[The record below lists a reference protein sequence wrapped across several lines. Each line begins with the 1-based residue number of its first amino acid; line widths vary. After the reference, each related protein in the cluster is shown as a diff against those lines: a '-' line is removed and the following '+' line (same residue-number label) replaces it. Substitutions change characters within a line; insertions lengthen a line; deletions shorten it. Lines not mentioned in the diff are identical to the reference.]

1 MARRAGWIAAPVSR
15 GLAGAAAAS
24 EGPRAAA
31 TSATSASA
39 GTAVVWFKATD
50 LRLHDHGPLSRAH
63 AAHRHVVHVMCI
75 DPRWFR
81 ESPTGFAK
89 TGFHRA
95 RFLSESVADLARSLA
110 ARGSSLVVRASR
122 PEVALPAVAAGCG
135 ASTVYAH
142 SEVCSEELA
151 ADRAVRA
158 ALHGLASPVR
168 LSQCWGNTLHDVA
181 DLPFDAASD
190 TPQVFSQFRRA
201 VEAKCTPRAPLPPPL
216 VWRPGPPGFI
226 AGTSP
231 HGLALPSLGGDGL
244 GHQPPA
250 AHAAVAPLPASAVDA
265 IIAGRVPMAWELGC
279 DLPHGMDTSVLR
291 PVPPPCG
298 VLLPPGVTLTADVA
312 AAAASRASGD
322 ATAAAAPAAPPLG
335 LTARQVECAGL
346 RDPRSAIQL
355 FGGESAA
362 HARLQLYLWEE
373 HRLREYKQTRNG
385 MAGQGFS
392 SKLSPWL
399 AVGALSPRQVA
410 AEIARYERER
420 VANDSTY
427 WLLFELLWRDYFRFA
442 CIGWGANVFRLAG
455 PKRSLEPSRAWSRDP
470 AVWGAWARAETGY
483 PFVDACMRELLQSG
497 FMSNRGRQNV
507 ASFLARDLGVDWR
520 VGAEWFESLLADHDP
535 CSNYGNWTYVAG
547 VGADPREDRY
557 FSIPK
562 QARNYDGHGTFMRL
576 WLPVIAGFSPEQLA
590 RPQSMDPGA
599 RAALGYPDPC
609 CVLLMDRAGRK
620 RGGGK
625 ADGGGRGGRG
635 AGRGRTFRGG
645 SETTQAAA
653 TPVGAAAGTAAAA
666 GAGTGPR
673 APDAGAAQRRQAA
686 RRGGR
691 RGRVQ
696 HLV

>member
-1 MARRAGWIAAPVSR
+1 MARRAGRAAARVSR
-15 GLAGAAAAS
+15 GLASAAVVS
-24 EGPRAAA
+24 EGARAAA
-31 TSATSASA
+31 TGATSAS

-50 LRLHDHGPLSRAH
+50 LRLHDHGPLTRAH
-63 AAHRHVVHVMCI
+63 AAHSHVIHVVCI

-81 ESPTGFAK
+81 ASPTGFAK

-95 RFLSESVADLARSLA
+95 RFLSESIADLARSLVA
-110 ARGSSLVVRASR
+110 QGSSLVVRASR

-135 ASTVYAH
+135 ASAVYAH

-158 ALHGLASPVR
+158 ALRDLPSPVR
-168 LSQCWGNTLHDVA
+168 LHQCWGNTLHDVG

-201 VEAKCTPRAPLPPPL
+201 VESKCTPRAPLPPPP
-216 VWRPGPPGFI
+216 VWRPCPAGFT

-231 HGLALPSLGGDGL
+231 HGLALPSPGGEGL
-244 GHQPPA
+244 AQHPA
-250 AHAAVAPLPASAVDA
+250 HTTAEVRPLPSTAVDA
-265 IIAGRVPMAWELGC
+265 LLAGRVPMAWELGC
-279 DLPHGMDTSVLR
+279 ELPPGMDTSALR
-291 PVPPPCG
+291 PVPPPA
-298 VLLPPGVTLTADVA
+298 GVTLPLGVSLASVEPPPGPA
-312 AAAASRASGD
+312 APAAASRP
-322 ATAAAAPAAPPLG
+322 TAPAAG
-335 LTARQVECAGL
+335 LSAREVECSGL
-346 RDPRSAIQL
+346 RDPRSAIHL
-355 FGGESAA
+355 FGGETAA
-362 HARLQLYLWEE
+362 LARLRRYLWEE
-373 HRLREYKQTRNG
+373 DRLREYKQTRNG

-399 AVGALSPRQVA
+399 AVGAVSPRLVA
-410 AEIARYERER
+410 AEVARYERER

-442 CIGWGANVFRLAG
+442 CIGWGNNVFRLAG
-455 PKRSLEPSRAWSRDP
+455 PKRALDPSRGWSSDP
-470 AVWGAWARAETGY
+470 AVWGAWVRAETGY

-497 FMSNRGRQNV
+497 FMSNRGRQNA

-547 VGADPREDRY
+547 VGADPRENRY

-562 QARNYDGHGTFMRL
+562 QARNYDGHGTFMWQ
-576 WLPVIAGFSPEQLA
+576 WLPAIAGFGPEQLA

-599 RAALGYPDPC
+599 RVALRYPEPC
-609 CVLLMDRAGRK
+609 CVLLMDRAARK
-620 RGGGK
+620 RGGGS
-625 ADGGGRGGRG
+625 ASRRGHGGKR
-635 AGRGRTFRGG
+635 AGRGSAFRGG
-645 SETTQAAA
+645 SETTQAVPAIPA
-653 TPVGAAAGTAAAA
+653 GAAAGASAGAAAAAAA
-666 GAGTGPR
+666 GPR
-673 APDAGAAQRRQAA
+673 TPDAGAAQRRQAA

-696 HLV
+696 HLG